1 VAGDSVM
8 LRVVRSASVSP
19 TDGHR
24 PASARHPTQRTDSA
38 DGYRPA
44 SDRHPPQRTASADG
58 HRPLPGPLQ
67 RRWMPLHQKSSCHM
81 HRNISLRCKYFT
93 NSFHICRALASSLID

>member
-1 VAGDSVM
+1 MAGDSVM

-24 PASARHPTQRTDSA
+24 PASARHP
-38 DGYRPA
+38 
-44 SDRHPPQRTASADG
+44 PQRTASADG

-67 RRWMPLHQKSSCHM
+67 KRWMPLHQKSSCHM
-81 HRNISLRCKYFT
+81 NKSISSKCISFSISFT
-93 NSFHICRALASSLID
+93 DLWSACFVLETVFFKSL

>member
-24 PASARHPTQRTDSA
+24 PASARHPLQRTASA

-44 SDRHPPQRTASADG
+44 SDRHPPQRTASATD
-58 HRPLPGPLQ
+58 
-67 RRWMPLHQKSSCHM
+67 
-81 HRNISLRCKYFT
+81 
-93 NSFHICRALASSLID
+93 IDLYQVPFKGGGCPYITSQAAA